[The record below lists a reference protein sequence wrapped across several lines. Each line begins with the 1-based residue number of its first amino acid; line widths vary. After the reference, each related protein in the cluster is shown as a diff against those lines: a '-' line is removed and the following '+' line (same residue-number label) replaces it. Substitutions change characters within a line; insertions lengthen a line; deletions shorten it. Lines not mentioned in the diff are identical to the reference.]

1 MEIGKVQPLKVKKI
15 TPHQIYLVD
24 TDGKEAQLSH
34 GELGELKVGDIVEAF
49 IYNGYNDVYEATLQ
63 KPLAQVGELKKLHLV
78 AKSKVG
84 YFVNIGTGKDVLLP
98 FAEIVGRLT
107 PGYDYLIYLYEDRTK
122 RLAATMNIKDKLKLN
137 DKFQV
142 NDYVTGTIYGIDR
155 NMGAFVAIED
165 EYDGMIP
172 KEELKGIFKVG
183 DQIEARVQRILRTG
197 FITLTLRQK
206 AYKQMSRDG
215 EELLNLLKE
224 QGGILYLGDKSS
236 PEEIKEV
243 TGLSKKAFKRA
254 LGGLYRD
261 RLVELYPNK
270 IELKD

>member
-1 MEIGKVQPLKVKKI
+1 MEIGKIQRLKVKKI
-15 TPHQIYLVD
+15 SPHQVYLVD
-24 TDGKEAQLSH
+24 QNGVEAQLSH
-34 GELGELKVGDIVEAF
+34 SELGSLKVGDEVCAF
-49 IYNGYNDVYEATLQ
+49 VYNGYEDVYEATL
-63 KPLAQVGELKKLHLV
+63 KTPLIQVGELKKLHLV

-84 YFVNIGTGKDVLLP
+84 YFVNIGIDKDVLLP
-98 FAEIVGRLT
+98 FAETVGRLT

-122 RLAATMNIKDKLKLN
+122 RLAATMKIKDKLKLN

-142 NDYVTGTIYGIDR
+142 NDCVMGTIYGIDR
-155 NMGAFVAIED
+155 NVGAFVAVED

-172 KEELKGIFKVG
+172 HEELKGIYKVG
-183 DQIEARVQRILRTG
+183 DQVEARVQRILRSG

-215 EELLNLLKE
+215 EDLLNLIKD

-261 RLVELYPNK
+261 HLVELYPNK
-270 IELKD
+270 TELKD